1 MIRPIIRPD
10 VEVERESSSEIA
22 TNAKNRLTR
31 IQMPKRLKGIE
42 ASVDGG
48 TVVLRGQVANESDK
62 RMVERLVMLEPGIDS
77 VRNEVTVTTS
87 PAERIQA
94 KPSR

>member
-10 VEVERESSSEIA
+10 VEVERESNAEIA
-22 TNAKNRLTR
+22 NNAKKRLGR
-31 IQMPKRLKGIE
+31 IQMPKRLKGVE
-42 ASVDGG
+42 AKVDGE
-48 TVVLRGQVANESDK
+48 TVVLSGQVATESDK

-77 VRNEVTVTTS
+77 VRNEVTVKTS